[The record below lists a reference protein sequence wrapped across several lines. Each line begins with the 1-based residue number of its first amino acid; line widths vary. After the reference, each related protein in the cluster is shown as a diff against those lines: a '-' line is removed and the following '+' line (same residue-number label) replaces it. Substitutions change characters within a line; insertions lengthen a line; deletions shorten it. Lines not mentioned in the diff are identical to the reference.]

1 MSNAIRGDG
10 FDDGCLDGDSDAD
23 VIDGGGGDER
33 SSKTI
38 LVPMPAFDQ
47 AERMFQ

>member
-10 FDDGCLDGDSDAD
+10 FDDGCLDGDDDAD

-38 LVPMPAFDQ
+38 LVPTPAFDQ